1 MVKKWTIFKV
11 MPNLKSK
18 KSLGFTLMKALKQNS
33 GFTLI
38 ELLIVISIIGVLAA
52 VGFVSYSSA
61 QSSARDSKRKQDLS
75 SLATALELYYGINR
89 SYPGVPGGGYYIST
103 NNPDSW
109 VPELLSPSKFIN
121 VLPIDPLNT
130 GDPKTDDT
138 TSFGYSYWSN
148 PDGTCG
154 SANTYFLLETKLENV
169 DDSDSNKNKN
179 YKRCDNSELTGDG
192 IYAVT
197 SE

>member
-1 MVKKWTIFKV
+1 MSFLKKR
-11 MPNLKSK
+11 N
-18 KSLGFTLMKALKQNS
+18 SL

-61 QSSARDSKRKQDLS
+61 QSKARDSRRKQDLKS
-75 SLATALELYYGINR
+75 IATALELYYGVNR
-89 SYPGVPGGGYYIST
+89 SYLAVPGDGYYVST
-103 NNPDSW
+103 TNPGNW
-109 VPELLSPSKFIN
+109 LPQLLSPSKFIN

-130 GDPKTDDT
+130 GDPKIDNT

-154 SANTYFLLETKLENV
+154 SANTYYLLETKLENI
-169 DDSDSNKNKN
+169 DDPDSNKSKN
-179 YKRCDNSELTGDG
+179 YLRCDSTELTGDG